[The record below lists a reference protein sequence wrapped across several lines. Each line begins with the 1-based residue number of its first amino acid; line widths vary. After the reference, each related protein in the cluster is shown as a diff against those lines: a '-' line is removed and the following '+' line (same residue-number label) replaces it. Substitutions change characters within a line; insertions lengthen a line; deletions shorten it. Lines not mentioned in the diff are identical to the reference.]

1 MDLGIQ
7 GRVALVLASSKG
19 LGKAVA
25 IELAKEG
32 AKVIICGTDA
42 AALAATEAEIQS
54 ISPDNVVSFVCDL
67 TDEDQRKNLVEQSV
81 KAFGNIEILV
91 TNSGGP
97 AAGPFEQFKMEDWKH
112 IYNLLFLSA
121 VDIIQQV
128 LPAMKEKRF
137 GRILTITSITVKQ
150 PADNLIS
157 SNAVRTSLL
166 GLVKS
171 LSNEVALYGITVNN
185 LMPGYTNTN
194 RLLDLIEKNPK
205 VNDVKETI
213 PMKRF
218 GTTAEFAA
226 AAAFLVSE
234 RASYITGQS
243 LAVDGGWIKGH

>member
-7 GRVALVLASSKG
+7 NKVALVLASSKG

-25 IELAKEG
+25 LELAKES
-32 AKVIICGTDA
+32 AQVIICGTDA
-42 AALAATEAEIQS
+42 VALAAAEQEINLVAQ
-54 ISPDNVVSFVCDL
+54 NKVLAVVCDI
-67 TDEDQRKNLVEQSV
+67 TDEAQRKHLVEQSV
-81 KAFGNIEILV
+81 KAFGVIEILV
-91 TNSGGP
+91 TNTGGP
-97 AAGPFEQFKMEDWKH
+97 AAGPFEQFSLDDWKN
-112 IYNLLFLSA
+112 IYNSLFLSA
-121 VDIIQQV
+121 VDFIQQV
-128 LPAMKEKRF
+128 LPGMKEKGF
-137 GRILTITSITVKQ
+137 GRILTITSVAVKQ

-171 LSNEVALYGITVNN
+171 LSNEVAVYGITVNN
-185 LMPGYTNTN
+185 ILPGYTTTN
-194 RLLDLIEKNPK
+194 RLKELIEKNPK
-205 VNDVKETI
+205 VNEVKETI

-234 RASYITGQS
+234 RAGYITGQS

>member
-7 GRVALVLASSKG
+7 NRVALVLASSKG

-25 IELAKEG
+25 MELAKEG
-32 AKVIICGTDA
+32 VRVIICGTDA
-42 AALAATEAEIQS
+42 KALAATEAEIQS
-54 ISPDNVVSFVCDL
+54 ISPNNVVSFVCDI
-67 TDEDQRKNLVEQSV
+67 TDADQRKNLVEQSV

-91 TNSGGP
+91 TNTGGP
-97 AAGPFEQFKMEDWKH
+97 AAGPFEKFNLEDWKH
-112 IYNLLFLSA
+112 LYNLLFLSA

-128 LPAMKEKRF
+128 LPGMKEKGF
-137 GRILTITSITVKQ
+137 GRILSITSVAVKQ

-157 SNAVRTSLL
+157 SNAVRTGLL

-171 LSNEVALYGITVNN
+171 LSNEVASYGITVNN
-185 LMPGYTNTN
+185 LMPGYTATN
-194 RLLDLIEKNPK
+194 RLKHLIEQNPK
-205 VNDVKETI
+205 VNEIKDTI

-218 GTTAEFAA
+218 GTPSEFAA

>member
-7 GRVALVLASSKG
+7 NKVALVLASSKG

-25 IELAKEG
+25 MELAKEG

-42 AALAATEAEIQS
+42 QALAATEAEIQA
-54 ISPDNVVSFVCDL
+54 IAPGHVVSLVSDI
-67 TDEDQRKNLVEQSV
+67 TDEKQRKLLVEQSV
-81 KAFGNIEILV
+81 KAFGPIEILV
-91 TNSGGP
+91 TNTGGP
-97 AAGPFEQFKMEDWKH
+97 AAGTFEQFNLEDWKYF
-112 IYNLLFLSA
+112 YNLLFLSA
-121 VDIIQQV
+121 VDIIKHV
-128 LPAMKEKRF
+128 LPGMKEKRF
-137 GRILTITSITVKQ
+137 GRILTITSITLKQ

-171 LSNEVALYGITVNN
+171 LSNEVAAFGITVNN
-185 LMPGYTNTN
+185 LLPGYTQTN
-194 RLLDLIEKNPK
+194 RLMHLIEKNPT
-205 VNDVKETI
+205 VNQVKETI

-218 GTTAEFAA
+218 GTPEEFAA

-243 LAVDGGWIKGH
+243 LAVDGGWIKGN

>member
-1 MDLGIQ
+1 MGIQ
-7 GRVALVLASSKG
+7 NKVALILASSKG

-32 AKVIICGTDA
+32 ARVIICGTDA
-42 AALAATEAEIQS
+42 VALAATEAEIKS
-54 ISPDNVVSFVCDL
+54 IAPNNVVSFICDL
-67 TDEDQRKNLVEQSV
+67 TDENQRKNLVEQSV

-97 AAGPFEQFKMEDWKH
+97 ASGTFEQFHMDDWKH
-112 IYNLLFLSA
+112 FYNLLFLSA

-128 LPAMKEKRF
+128 LPSMKEKRF

-194 RLLDLIEKNPK
+194 RLKDIVEKNPK

>member
-1 MDLGIQ
+1 MDLGIDNK
-7 GRVALVLASSKG
+7 VSLVLASSKG

-25 IELAKEG
+25 TELAKEG

-42 AALAATEAEIQS
+42 VALSATEAS
-54 ISPDNVVSFVCDL
+54 INDLAPGRVAAVVCDL
-67 TDEDQRKNLVEQSV
+67 TDAAQRKNLVEKSV
-81 KAFGNIEILV
+81 AHFGPIDILV
-91 TNSGGP
+91 TNTGGP
-97 AAGPFEQFKMEDWKH
+97 AAGPFEQFGLADWQH
-112 IYNLLFLSA
+112 LYNLLFLSA

-128 LPAMKEKRF
+128 LPGMKAKGF
-137 GRILTITSITVKQ
+137 GRILTITSVAVKQ

-171 LSNEVALYGITVNN
+171 LSTEVAIHGITVNN
-185 LMPGYTNTN
+185 LMPGYTSTN
-194 RLLDLIEKNPK
+194 RLEGLIDKNPK
-205 VNDVKETI
+205 VAEVKEAI

-218 GTTAEFAA
+218 GTPEEFAA

-243 LAVDGGWIKGH
+243 VAVDGGWIKGH

>member
-7 GRVALVLASSKG
+7 NRVALILASSKG

-32 AKVIICGTDA
+32 ARVIICGTDPI
-42 AALAATEAEIQS
+42 ALAATEAEIQS
-54 ISPDNVVSFVCDL
+54 ISPNNVVSFVCDL
-67 TDEDQRKNLVEQSV
+67 TDESQRKNLVEQSV

-97 AAGPFEQFKMEDWKH
+97 AAGPFEQFNMDDWKH

-150 PADNLIS
+150 PADNLVS

-194 RLLDLIEKNPK
+194 RLQQLVEKNPK
-205 VNDVKETI
+205 VNDAKETI

>member
-1 MDLGIQ
+1 MDLGLENK
-7 GRVALVLASSKG
+7 VALVLASSKG

-25 IELAKEG
+25 IALAAEG
-32 AKVIICGTDA
+32 AKVMICGTDEV
-42 AALAATEAEIQS
+42 ALLDTEKEIAL
-54 ISPDNVVSFVCDL
+54 IAPNCVASFVCDL
-67 TDEDQRKNLVEQSV
+67 GQEQQRKQLVAKCEQT
-81 KAFGNIEILV
+81 FGTIDILV

-97 AAGPFEQFKMEDWKH
+97 ASGSFEQFSLQDWIS
-112 IYNLLFLSA
+112 IYNLLFLSI

-128 LPAMKEKRF
+128 LPAMKQKGF
-137 GRILTITSITVKQ
+137 GRILTITSVAVKQ

-171 LSNEVALYGITVNN
+171 LSNEVAPFGITVNN
-185 LMPGYTNTN
+185 IMPGYTSTN
-194 RLLDLIEKNPK
+194 RLKALIEKNPK
-205 VNDVKETI
+205 VEEVKDSI

-218 GTTAEFAA
+218 GTAAEFAA

-234 RASYITGQS
+234 KASYITGQS

>member
-1 MDLGIQ
+1 MDLGIHNK
-7 GRVALVLASSKG
+7 VALILASSKG

-25 IELAKEG
+25 LELAKEG
-32 AKVIICGTDA
+32 AKVIICGTDSV
-42 AALAATEAEIQS
+42 ALAATQTEIELIAPKHVEAIL
-54 ISPDNVVSFVCDL
+54 CDI
-67 TDEDQRKNLVEQSV
+67 TDEKQRKNLVEQSV
-81 KAFGNIEILV
+81 KAFGTIEILV
-91 TNSGGP
+91 TNTGGP
-97 AAGPFEQFKMEDWKH
+97 AAGPFEQFSLDDWKQ

-128 LPAMKEKRF
+128 LPGMKEKGF
-137 GRILTITSITVKQ
+137 GRILTITSVAVKQ

-171 LSNEVALYGITVNN
+171 LSNEVAIYGITVNN
-185 LMPGYTNTN
+185 LLPGYTSTN
-194 RLLDLIEKNPK
+194 RLENLIEKNPK
-205 VNDVKETI
+205 VNEVKESI

-218 GTTAEFAA
+218 GTTTEFAA

>member
-7 GRVALVLASSKG
+7 NKVALVLASSKG

-25 IELAKEG
+25 IELVKEG
-32 AKVIICGTDA
+32 ARVIICGTDA
-42 AALAATEAEIQS
+42 VALAATEAEIRS
-54 ISPDNVVSFVCDL
+54 IAPNNVASVVCDI
-67 TDEDQRKNLVEQSV
+67 TDEKQRKNLVEQSV

-91 TNSGGP
+91 TNTGGP
-97 AAGPFEQFKMEDWKH
+97 AAGSFEQFNLDDWKH
-112 IYNLLFLSA
+112 FYNLMFLSA
-121 VDIIQQV
+121 VDIIQRV
-128 LPAMKEKRF
+128 LPGMKEKGF

-171 LSNEVALYGITVNN
+171 LSNEVAGYGITVNN

-194 RLLDLIEKNPK
+194 RLQQLVEKNPK
-205 VNDVKETI
+205 VNEVKDTI

-218 GTTAEFAA
+218 GTPAEFAA

-243 LAVDGGWIKGH
+243 LAVDGDWIKGN

>member
-7 GRVALVLASSKG
+7 NRVALILASSKG

-42 AALAATEAEIQS
+42 SALADTKKEIEAIA
-54 ISPDNVVSFVCDL
+54 PGNVASFICDL
-67 TDEDQRKNLVEQSV
+67 TDENARKKLVEKSAEV
-81 KAFGNIEILV
+81 FGSIEILV
-91 TNSGGP
+91 TNTGGP
-97 AAGPFEQFKMEDWKH
+97 SAGAFDQFNLSDWKH
-112 IYNLLFLSA
+112 LYNLLFLSA

-128 LPAMKEKRF
+128 LPGMKEKGF
-137 GRILTITSITVKQ
+137 GRILTITSVAVKQ

-166 GLVKS
+166 GLAKS
-171 LSNEVALYGITVNN
+171 LSNEVASHGITVNN
-185 LMPGYTNTN
+185 LLPGYTSTN
-194 RLLDLIEKNPK
+194 RLVDLIARNPK
-205 VNDVKETI
+205 VADVKDSI

-218 GTTAEFAA
+218 GTPEEFAA

>member
-7 GRVALVLASSKG
+7 NRVALVLASSKG

-42 AALAATEAEIQS
+42 VALAATEAEIKA
-54 ISPDNVVSFVCDL
+54 IAPNRVAAFVCDI
-67 TDEDQRKNLVEQSV
+67 TDEHQRKNLVEQSV
-81 KAFGNIEILV
+81 KAFGDIEILV
-91 TNSGGP
+91 TNTGGP
-97 AAGPFEQFKMEDWKH
+97 ASGPFLQFQLEDWKNL
-112 IYNLLFLSA
+112 YNLLFLSA
-121 VDIIQQV
+121 VDIMQQV
-128 LPAMKEKRF
+128 LPAMKAKGF
-137 GRILTITSITVKQ
+137 GRILTITSVAVKQ

-171 LSNEVALYGITVNN
+171 LSNEVAEYGITVNN
-185 LMPGYTNTN
+185 IMPGYTYTN
-194 RLLDLIEKNPK
+194 RLDKLIENNPK
-205 VNDVKETI
+205 VNDIQYTI

-218 GTTAEFAA
+218 GTPEEFAA

-243 LAVDGGWIKGH
+243 LAVDGGWIKGN

>member
-1 MDLGIQ
+1 MDLGLK
-7 GRVALVLASSKG
+7 GKVALILASSKG

-32 AKVIICGTDA
+32 AKVVICGTDD
-42 AALAATEAEIQS
+42 AALQATKAEIEV
-54 ISPDNVVSFVCDL
+54 IAPNHVAAFKCDL
-67 TDEDQRKNLVEQSV
+67 TDEKQRKNLVTESV

-91 TNSGGP
+91 TNAGGP
-97 AAGPFEQFKMEDWKH
+97 ASGPFEQFNLEDWKN
-112 IYNLLFLSA
+112 IYNSLFLSA

-128 LPAMKEKRF
+128 LPTMKAKGF
-137 GRILTITSITVKQ
+137 GRILTITSITLKQ

-171 LSNEVALYGITVNN
+171 LSNEVAAYGITVNN
-185 LMPGYTNTN
+185 LMPGYTSTN
-194 RLLDLIEKNPK
+194 RLEELIEKNPK
-205 VNDVKETI
+205 VNEVKEAI

-218 GTTAEFAA
+218 GNPSEFAA
-226 AAAFLVSE
+226 AATFLVSE

-243 LAVDGGWIKGH
+243 LAVDGGWIKGY

>member
-1 MDLGIQ
+1 MDLGIKN
-7 GRVALVLASSKG
+7 RVALILASSKG

-32 AKVIICGTDA
+32 AKVIICGTDLE
-42 AALAATEAEIQS
+42 ALSATEAEIHA
-54 ISPDNVVSFVCDL
+54 IAPNHVTSFVCDI
-67 TDEDQRKNLVEQSV
+67 TDEKQRKNLVAQSV
-81 KAFGNIEILV
+81 KVFGNIEILV
-91 TNSGGP
+91 TNTGGP
-97 AAGPFEQFKMEDWKH
+97 PAGTFEQFNLDDWKY

-121 VDIIQQV
+121 VDIINQV
-128 LPAMKEKRF
+128 LPGMKEKGF
-137 GRILTITSITVKQ
+137 GRILTITSVTLKQ

-171 LSNEVALYGITVNN
+171 LSNEVAIYGITVNN
-185 LMPGYTNTN
+185 LLPGYTSTN
-194 RLLDLIEKNPK
+194 RLKNLIEKNPK
-205 VNDVKETI
+205 VNEVKESI

-218 GTTAEFAA
+218 GTPAEFAA
-226 AAAFLVSE
+226 AAAFLVSD

>member
-1 MDLGIQ
+1 MDLGIKNK
-7 GRVALVLASSKG
+7 VALVLASSKG

-25 IELAKEG
+25 LELAKEG

-42 AALAATEAEIQS
+42 EALAITKAEIEA
-54 ISPDNVVSFVCDL
+54 IAPNHVVAFVSDI
-67 TDEDQRKNLVEQSV
+67 TDEKQRKILVDESV
-81 KAFGNIEILV
+81 KAFGPIEILV
-91 TNSGGP
+91 TNAGGP
-97 AAGPFEQFKMEDWKH
+97 ASGPFEQFNLEDWKN
-112 IYNLLFLSA
+112 IYNSLFLSA

-128 LPAMKEKRF
+128 LPAMKAQGF
-137 GRILTITSITVKQ
+137 GRILTITSITLKQ

-171 LSNEVALYGITVNN
+171 LSNEVATYGITVNN
-185 LMPGYTNTN
+185 IMPGYTSTN
-194 RLLDLIEKNPK
+194 RLKELIEKNPK
-205 VNDVKETI
+205 VNEVKETI

-218 GTTAEFAA
+218 GKPTEFAA

-243 LAVDGGWIKGH
+243 LAVDGGWIKGS

>member
-1 MDLGIQ
+1 MDFGIQ
-7 GRVALVLASSKG
+7 NRVALILASSKG

-25 IELAKEG
+25 MELAKEG

-42 AALAATEAEIQS
+42 AALATTKADIEAIA
-54 ISPDNVVSFVCDL
+54 PNNVASFVCDI
-67 TDEDQRKNLVEQSV
+67 TDEAQRKNLVEQSV

-91 TNSGGP
+91 TNTGGP
-97 AAGPFEQFKMEDWKH
+97 ASGAFEQFNLEDWKH
-112 IYNLLFLSA
+112 LYNLLFLSA
-121 VDIIQQV
+121 VDIVKQV
-128 LPAMKEKRF
+128 LPSMKEKGF

-171 LSNEVALYGITVNN
+171 LSNEVATCGITVNN

-194 RLLDLIEKNPK
+194 RLESLIEKNPK
-205 VNDVKETI
+205 VNEVKDTI

-218 GTTAEFAA
+218 GKPEEFAA

-243 LAVDGGWIKGH
+243 LAVDGGWIKGN

>member
-1 MDLGIQ
+1 MDLGIKNK
-7 GRVALVLASSKG
+7 VALVLASSKG

-25 IELAKEG
+25 LELAKEG

-42 AALAATEAEIQS
+42 EALAITKAEIEA
-54 ISPDNVVSFVCDL
+54 IAPNHVVAFVSDI
-67 TDEDQRKNLVEQSV
+67 TDEKQRKILVDESV
-81 KAFGNIEILV
+81 KAFGPIEILV
-91 TNSGGP
+91 TNAGGP
-97 AAGPFEQFKMEDWKH
+97 ASGPFEQFNLEDWKN
-112 IYNLLFLSA
+112 IYNSLFLSA

-128 LPAMKEKRF
+128 LPSMKANGF
-137 GRILTITSITVKQ
+137 GRILTITSITLKQ

-171 LSNEVALYGITVNN
+171 LSNEVAAFGITVNN
-185 LMPGYTNTN
+185 IMPGYTSTN
-194 RLLDLIEKNPK
+194 RLKELIEKNPK
-205 VNDVKETI
+205 VNEVKETI

-218 GTTAEFAA
+218 GKPTEFAA

-243 LAVDGGWIKGH
+243 LAVDGGWIKGS

>member
-7 GRVALVLASSKG
+7 DKVALVLASSKG

-42 AALAATEAEIQS
+42 KALAAAKEEIQT
-54 ISPDNVVSFVCDL
+54 ISPGNVTSFVCDI
-67 TDEDQRKNLVEQSV
+67 TDEAQRKRLVEQSV
-81 KAFGNIEILV
+81 KAFGDIAILV
-91 TNSGGP
+91 TNTGGP
-97 AAGPFEQFKMEDWKH
+97 AAGGFEKFNVEDWKH
-112 IYNLLFLSA
+112 LFNLMFLSA

-128 LPAMKEKRF
+128 LPGMKAKGW

-150 PADNLIS
+150 PVENLIS
-157 SNAVRTSLL
+157 SNAVRTSLV

-171 LSNEVALYGITVNN
+171 LSNEVAANGITVNN
-185 LMPGYTNTN
+185 LLPGYTSTN
-194 RLLDLIEKNPK
+194 RLAHLVELNPK
-205 VNDVKETI
+205 VNEVKETI

-218 GTTAEFAA
+218 GTPTEFAA

-243 LAVDGGWIKGH
+243 LAVDGGWIKGN

>member
-7 GRVALVLASSKG
+7 NRVALILASSKG

-32 AKVIICGTDA
+32 ARVIICGTDA
-42 AALAATEAEIQS
+42 VALAATEAEIQS
-54 ISPDNVVSFVCDL
+54 ISPNNVVSFVCDL
-67 TDEDQRKNLVEQSV
+67 TDESQRKNLVHQSV

-91 TNSGGP
+91 TNAGGP
-97 AAGPFEQFKMEDWKH
+97 PAGPFEQFNIEDWKH

-128 LPAMKEKRF
+128 LPGMKEKGF

-171 LSNEVALYGITVNN
+171 LSNEAALNGITVNN

-194 RLLDLIEKNPK
+194 RLKHLVENNPK
-205 VNDVKETI
+205 VNEVKEAI

-218 GTTAEFAA
+218 GTTSEFAA

>member
-1 MDLGIQ
+1 MDLGIKN
-7 GRVALVLASSKG
+7 RVALILASSKG

-42 AALAATEAEIQS
+42 TALATTKADIEAIA
-54 ISPDNVVSFVCDL
+54 PNNVASFVCDI
-67 TDEDQRKNLVEQSV
+67 TDEAQRKNLVEQSV
-81 KAFGNIEILV
+81 KAFGTIEILV
-91 TNSGGP
+91 TNTGGP
-97 AAGPFEQFKMEDWKH
+97 AAGAFEEFNLEDWKH
-112 IYNLLFLSA
+112 LYNLLFLSA
-121 VDIIQQV
+121 VDIIKQV
-128 LPAMKEKRF
+128 MPGMKKKGF
-137 GRILTITSITVKQ
+137 GRILTITSVAVKQ

-171 LSNEVALYGITVNN
+171 LSNEVAIHGITVNN
-185 LMPGYTNTN
+185 LLPGYTHTN
-194 RLLDLIEKNPK
+194 RLENLIEKNPK
-205 VNDVKETI
+205 VNEVKDAI

-218 GTTAEFAA
+218 GTPEEFAA